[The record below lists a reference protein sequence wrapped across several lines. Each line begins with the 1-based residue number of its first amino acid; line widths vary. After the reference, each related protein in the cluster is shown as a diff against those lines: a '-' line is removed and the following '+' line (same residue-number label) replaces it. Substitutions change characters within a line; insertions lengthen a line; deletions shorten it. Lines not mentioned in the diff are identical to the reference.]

1 MSADRKGPSVTAM
14 TPTKAQAIEDVSATD
29 NILWVKALDDVEG
42 KLFALRRDPATG
54 KWSQTAV
61 PLADN
66 ATVTI
71 AGTIGKRDALLATA
85 ETMLTPPKP
94 SSVTAD
100 KATQPV
106 PTLPATFQPQTM
118 TPPKSYRKSKDG
130 TKKPHL

>member
-61 PLADN
+61 PLADH

-71 AGTIGKRDALLATA
+71 AGTSDKRAALLDTP
-85 ETMLTPPKP
+85 ETLLTPTTVY
-94 SSVTAD
+94 SVTD
-100 KATQPV
+100 KN
-106 PTLPATFQPQTM
+106 
-118 TPPKSYRKSKDG
+118 R
-130 TKKPHL
+130 TK

>member
-1 MSADRKGPSVTAM
+1 MSADRKVPIVTAM

-54 KWSQTAV
+54 KWSQTSV

-71 AGTIGKRDALLATA
+71 AGTIGKRDAILATA
-85 ETMLTPPKP
+85 ETRSEEHTSELQSLMRT
-94 SSVTAD
+94 
-100 KATQPV
+100 
-106 PTLPATFQPQTM
+106 
-118 TPPKSYRKSKDG
+118 SYAVF
-130 TKKPHL
+130 